1 VNERILTN
9 KIVIENIIEYVIAF
23 ENFDNLK
30 SKSFS
35 MRVLAF
41 PLVLEFCCNLFMS
54 RDLFTYFM
62 V

>member
-1 VNERILTN
+1 MNERILTN

-30 SKSFS
+30 S